1 MNQQT
6 NNLPIIF
13 IQSITLSLTLNEV
26 AIKGY
31 IQDLGVVA
39 GEVFVDEE
47 RLGFFLLTCVQ
58 CDQLVR
64 VPGSVSSKAVGKDGN
79 IY

>member
-6 NNLPIIF
+6 NSLPILF

-26 AIKGY
+26 AIKGCLK
-31 IQDLGVVA
+31 DRGVVA
-39 GEVFVDEE
+39 GKVLVDEE

-58 CDQLVR
+58 GDQLVR
-64 VPGSVSSKAVGKDGN
+64 VPGSVSFMIGWEGR
-79 IY
+79 